1 MKNTKVEMSE
11 LNRVIQRLRSEIDS
25 VKKQVL
31 FFLLQLLSYM
41 EWVGV
46 SRLLE
51 DVFLILRLTVHMKV
65 VLLSL
70 VLW

>member
-1 MKNTKVEMSE
+1 MEISE

-31 FFLLQLLSYM
+31 ASSFNYCYM
-41 EWVGV
+41 EWVGM

-51 DVFLILRLTVHMKV
+51 DVFLILRLTIHMKV

>member
-1 MKNTKVEMSE
+1 MEISE

-51 DVFLILRLTVHMKV
+51 DVFLILRLTVHMTV

>member
-1 MKNTKVEMSE
+1 MEISE
-11 LNRVIQRLRSEIDS
+11 LNRVIQRIISEIDS

-31 FFLLQLLSYM
+31 LFILKILSYM
-41 EWVGV
+41 ERVGV
-46 SRLLE
+46 SMLLE
-51 DVFLILRLTVHMKV
+51 DVFLILRLTIHMKV